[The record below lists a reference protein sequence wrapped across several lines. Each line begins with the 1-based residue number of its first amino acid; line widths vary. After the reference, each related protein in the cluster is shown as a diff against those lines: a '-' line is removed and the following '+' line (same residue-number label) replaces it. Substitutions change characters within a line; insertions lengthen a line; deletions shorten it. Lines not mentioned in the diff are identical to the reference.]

1 MARHRHFTSRRRHN
15 PVHYRHFRRRR
26 HNPMGISAGMFKKAA
41 WAVGGGVATTAIPKL
56 VLGTKDTGVMRNIA
70 EVVTAVATG
79 WAVGRFVGSEAGEAA
94 LIGGLALAGGRL
106 FNEFLGPRVGLSYGL
121 GLYNDTYFPIPT
133 SSRGLLQTTDAPMLR
148 AAVAAAAAQAPGLGA
163 VAGKVARF
171 RGRFSN

>member
-1 MARHRHFTSRRRHN
+1 MARHRHFTSHRRHN

-26 HNPMGISAGMFKKAA
+26 HNPMGFDGGIVKKVA
-41 WAVGGGVATTAIPKL
+41 WGVGGGIATTAIPKL

-70 EVVTAVATG
+70 EVVTASVTG
-79 WAVGRFVGSEAGEAA
+79 WAITRFVGKEAGEAA
-94 LIGGLALAGGRL
+94 LLGGLALAGGRL
-106 FNEFLGPRVGLSYGL
+106 FNEFLGPRIGLSYGL

-148 AAVAAAAAQAPGLGA
+148 AAVAASAAQSAGLGA
-163 VAGKVARF
+163 IAGKVARF